1 MSVAIADAFR
11 YVATSGTNAG
21 EVDGTL
27 TAPGVGGTLTI
38 VGGFGITLTADTA
51 NRKITITNTGNGTGA
66 LTTITSQNSGTYYP
80 VFTSIPGTFNPA
92 TGTYTSSTLY
102 YESTTT
108 PLSYNTTTGTLNVN
122 SLVLGG
128 AGTFSLDG
136 VTSTGVTGT
145 GNVVFGTSPTLTS
158 PTILTS
164 ALFGPSASAN
174 LTRFPNAQVVVST
187 VSAGIQQN
195 EGHNIGIMAEAVA
208 NASNSAIYGIGVYGA
223 GYTNSGTRSGGVVGE
238 GHVSASADAGSAI
251 GVRGYA
257 TDTHAGGLNVGLYG
271 DASNGSSNYALAL
284 NNGNILSNFALSWTL
299 NGNLTFSGAYTVIV
313 PTLNLTN
320 ALGVSYGGTGTGTA
334 GITAF
339 NNISG
344 YTASGATGT
353 TSTNLVFSTSPTF
366 TTTIDGGATFG
377 AFASVTT
384 LTEGYT
390 GTAASTHS
398 IANGAVANGVT
409 KAINIGTGGVSGST
423 TNITIGASAGTN
435 TTTVYGLTTAS
446 VPAFNLGT
454 TSITFNRASGT
465 QSLTGVNI
473 DGSAGKTTNI
483 IGGNN
488 TTLLGAL
495 PYQSNTDTTSLLS
508 PNTTATK
515 NFLTQTGNGT
525 NGASPAWGTL
535 AAGDIPSF
543 NLGTTSITFNR
554 SSATQS
560 LTGINIDGSAGS
572 ATKATNLVGGNN
584 TTLLGSIGY
593 QSNTDTTTL
602 LSPNTTAT
610 LAVLTQTGNGT
621 NGAAPVWT
629 TSTGTG
635 SVVLQTNPSLYAPSF
650 QTSPSYNTGNTS
662 SDADVTY
669 DASQYYGTYWSAS
682 FTANRALN
690 VSNLINGR
698 TFTIWI
704 RNTNA
709 SPRTIT
715 INASSGVT
723 GFATVNLAV
732 GGGAASSTTV
742 TLAATSG
749 TAMVILWSMGGNLVG
764 MVN

>member
-1 MSVAIADAFR
+1 MPVATGDAFR
-11 YVATSGTNAG
+11 YITTQGNNVGESDATLIAPDVN
-21 EVDGTL
+21 GTL
-27 TAPGVGGTLTI
+27 TV
-38 VGGFGITLTADTA
+38 VGGFGITLTADA
-51 NRKITITNTGNGTGA
+51 VNRKITITNTGNGTGA
-66 LTTITSQNSGTYYP
+66 LTTITAQNSGTYYP
-80 VFTSIPGTFNPA
+80 VFTSIPGAFNPV

-122 SLVLGG
+122 NIVLGG

-195 EGHNIGIMAEAVA
+195 EISSIGVMAEGVA
-208 NASNSAIYGIGVYGA
+208 NSGNSNIWGVGFYGA
-223 GYTNSGTRSGGVVGE
+223 GYTNGGTRSGGVVGE

-257 TDTHAGGLNVGLYG
+257 NDTHSGGFNIGLFG
-271 DASNGSSNYALAL
+271 DATNGSSNYSLYLNSGDVYLASAKTVYM
-284 NNGNILSNFALSWTL
+284 NGNV
-299 NGNLTFSGAYTVIV
+299 TFSGAYTTTI

-339 NNISG
+339 NNITG
-344 YTASGATGT
+344 YSASGTTGT

-377 AFASVTT
+377 AFASVTA

-621 NGAAPVWT
+621 NGAAPAWT

-635 SVVLQTNPSLYAPSF
+635 SVVMGTNPTITAPTSGNASSTTDADATVDASTTELYAYV
-650 QTSPSYNTGNTS
+650 QS
-662 SDADVTY
+662 S
-669 DASQYYGTYWSAS
+669 SGTAR
-682 FTANRALN
+682 TINI
-690 VSNLINGR
+690 SNLTSGR
-698 TFTIWI
+698 KITLYL

-709 SPRTIT
+709 ATKVINIT
-715 INASSGVT
+715 ASTTTSSFTAVPLSNGAGAVSVTATTLAASSGT
-723 GFATVNLAV
+723 ATVVVFNANGTI
-732 GGGAASSTTV
+732 GGG
-742 TLAATSG
+742 
-749 TAMVILWSMGGNLVG
+749 II
-764 MVN
+764 